1 MKIGTNQICINPTRP
16 MLPVGFITQDR
27 NVSQVRGDLI
37 ARMLLVEDENT
48 RWLCITMDSLGISQA
63 FFHKVQDKVNLLFP
77 NCELTMSCTHTHFAP
92 SLANAMGLFEEN
104 PVYVDFVLER
114 MVHCLRNLKLND
126 VADPRIGYKSD
137 RFSAVGR
144 NRNNGKSD
152 DDVIAT
158 VVSLFDGPKRIVNF
172 LHYNCHPTI
181 SAEDA
186 AYFTSDYVSIAIEQI
201 TDKFPNEFT
210 LFFQGAAGDISTRFT
225 RLQKS
230 YNETIRLGRLLGIK
244 FLDLREHVDV
254 TEVFT
259 LKTQTKTVELHH
271 QVKEVGEVD
280 TTHMGEKE
288 IRELE
293 AAKKILAVMK
303 NRQSAFAKTAR
314 FTDVKIGPLRF
325 CFLPFE
331 LFSGYLRYC
340 HPFTLIVGYSQGY
353 VCYVTLP
360 DNTEV
365 TYESLM
371 ETVTEIDKRQIV
383 AFLEDKA

>member
-27 NVSQVRGDLI
+27 NLSQVRGDLI
-37 ARMLLVEDENT
+37 ARMLLMEDEHA
-48 RWLCITMDSLGISQA
+48 RWLCITMDSLGVSQM
-63 FFHKVQDKVNLLFP
+63 FFKKVQEKVNTLFP
-77 NCELTMSCTHTHFAP
+77 DCELTISCTHTHFAP

-104 PVYVDFVLER
+104 PIYVDFVLER
-114 MVHCLRNLKLND
+114 MVHCLRNLKLID
-126 VADPRIGYKSD
+126 VADPRIGYKSE
-137 RFSAVGR
+137 RFSEVGR
-144 NRNNGKSD
+144 NRISGKSD

-186 AYFTSDYVSIAIEQI
+186 AYFTADYISIAIEQL
-201 TDKFPNEFT
+201 TAKFPNEFT

-225 RLQKS
+225 RTQKT

-244 FLDLREHVDV
+244 FLDLREHIEV
-254 TEVFT
+254 TESIT
-259 LKTQTKTVELHH
+259 LKTHSKIAELHH
-271 QVKEVGEVD
+271 QVKEIGDVD
-280 TTHMGEKE
+280 TSAMSEKE

-293 AAKKILAVMK
+293 TGRKILGVMK
-303 NRQSAFAKTAR
+303 NKQDRFATTAR

-353 VCYVTLP
+353 ICYVTLP
-360 DNTEV
+360 DAIET

-371 ETVTEIDKRQIV
+371 ETVTEVDKRQIIS
-383 AFLEDKA
+383 FLEDKA

>member
-27 NVSQVRGDLI
+27 NLSQVRGDLI
-37 ARMLLVEDENT
+37 ARMLLMEDEHA
-48 RWLCITMDSLGISQA
+48 RWLCITMDSLGVSQM
-63 FFHKVQDKVNLLFP
+63 FFNKVQEKVNTLFP
-77 NCELTMSCTHTHFAP
+77 NCELTISCTHTHFAP

-104 PVYVDFVLER
+104 PIYVDFVLER
-114 MVHCLRNLKLND
+114 MVHCLRNLKLID
-126 VADPRIGYKSD
+126 VADPRIGYKSE
-137 RFSAVGR
+137 RFSEVGR
-144 NRNNGKSD
+144 NRISGKSD

-186 AYFTSDYVSIAIEQI
+186 AYFTADYISIAIEQL
-201 TDKFPNEFT
+201 TAKFPNEFT

-225 RLQKS
+225 RTQKT

-244 FLDLREHVDV
+244 FLDLREHIEV
-254 TEVFT
+254 TESIT
-259 LKTQTKTVELHH
+259 LKTHSKIAELHH
-271 QVKEVGEVD
+271 QVKEIGDVD
-280 TTHMGEKE
+280 TSAMSEKE

-293 AAKKILAVMK
+293 TGRKILGVMK
-303 NRQSAFAKTAR
+303 NKQDRFATTAR

-353 VCYVTLP
+353 ICYVTLP
-360 DNTEV
+360 DAIET

-371 ETVTEIDKRQIV
+371 ETVTEVDKRQIIS
-383 AFLEDKA
+383 FLEDKA

>member
-27 NVSQVRGDLI
+27 NLSQVRGDLI
-37 ARMLLVEDENT
+37 ARMLLVEDEQS
-48 RWLCITMDSLGISQA
+48 RWLCITMDSLGVSQ
-63 FFHKVQDKVNLLFP
+63 FFFNRVQDKMNTLLP
-77 NCELTMSCTHTHFAP
+77 GCELTLSCSHTHFAP

-104 PVYVDFVLER
+104 PAYVDFVLER
-114 MVHCLRNLKLND
+114 MVHCLRNLKLID
-126 VADPRIGYKSD
+126 VADPRIGYKSE
-137 RFSAVGR
+137 RFSEVGR
-144 NRNNGKSD
+144 NRNSGKSD

-158 VVSLFDGPKRIVNF
+158 VVSLFDGPKRLVNF

-186 AYFTSDYVSIAIEQI
+186 AYFTADYISIAIEQL
-201 TDKFPNEFT
+201 TAKFPNEFT

-225 RLQKS
+225 RTQKT

-244 FLDLREHVDV
+244 FLDLREHIEV
-254 TEVFT
+254 TESIT
-259 LKTQTKTVELHH
+259 LKTRSKIVELHH
-271 QVKEVGEVD
+271 QVKEIGDVD
-280 TTHMGEKE
+280 TSAMSDKE

-293 AAKKILAVMK
+293 AGKKMIGIMK
-303 NRQSAFAKTAR
+303 VKQDRFPPTAR

-360 DNTEV
+360 DNTET

-371 ETVTEIDKRQIV
+371 ETITEVDKHQIIS
-383 AFLEDKA
+383 FLEDKA

>member
-27 NVSQVRGDLI
+27 NLSQVRGDLI
-37 ARMLLVEDENT
+37 ARMLLMEDEHA
-48 RWLCITMDSLGISQA
+48 RWLCITMDSLGVSQM
-63 FFHKVQDKVNLLFP
+63 FFNKVQEKVNTLFP
-77 NCELTMSCTHTHFAP
+77 DCELTISCTHTHFAP

-104 PVYVDFVLER
+104 PIYVDFVLER
-114 MVHCLRNLKLND
+114 MVHCLRNLKLID
-126 VADPRIGYKSD
+126 VADPRIGYKSE
-137 RFSAVGR
+137 RFSEVGR
-144 NRNNGKSD
+144 NRISGKSD

-186 AYFTSDYVSIAIEQI
+186 AYFTADYISIAIEQL
-201 TDKFPNEFT
+201 TAKFPNEFT

-225 RLQKS
+225 RTQKT

-244 FLDLREHVDV
+244 FLDLREHIEV
-254 TEVFT
+254 TESIT
-259 LKTQTKTVELHH
+259 LKTHSKIVELHH
-271 QVKEVGEVD
+271 RVKEIGDVD
-280 TTHMGEKE
+280 TSAMSEKE

-293 AAKKILAVMK
+293 TGRKILGVMK
-303 NRQSAFAKTAR
+303 NKQDRFATTAR

-353 VCYVTLP
+353 ICYVTLP
-360 DNTEV
+360 DAIET

-371 ETVTEIDKRQIV
+371 ETVTEVDKRQIIS
-383 AFLEDKA
+383 FLEDKA

>member
-27 NVSQVRGDLI
+27 NLSQVRGDLV
-37 ARMLLVEDENT
+37 ARMLLVEDENI
-48 RWLCITMDSLGISQA
+48 RWLCITMDSLGVSHA
-63 FFHKVQDKVNLLFP
+63 FFHRVRDKVNLLFP
-77 NCELTMSCTHTHFAP
+77 DCELTLSCSHTHFAP

-104 PVYVDFVLER
+104 PAYVDFVLER
-114 MVHCLRNLKLND
+114 MVHCLRNLKLID
-126 VADPRIGYKSD
+126 VYDPRIGYKSE
-137 RFSAVGR
+137 RFSDVGR
-144 NRNNGKSD
+144 NRLSSKSD

-158 VVSLFDGPKRIVNF
+158 VVSLFDGPKRIANF

-225 RLQKS
+225 RQQKS
-230 YNETIRLGRLLGIK
+230 YNETIRLGRMLGIK
-244 FLDLREHVDV
+244 FLDLREHVEV
-254 TEVFT
+254 TETFT
-259 LKTQTKTVELHH
+259 LKTHTKIVELHH
-271 QVKEVGEVD
+271 QLKEIGDVD

-293 AAKKILAVMK
+293 TAQKIVAVMEK
-303 NRQSAFAKTAR
+303 KQSSFAQTAR

-353 VCYVTLP
+353 VGYVTLP
-360 DNTEV
+360 GNTET

-371 ETVTEIDKRQIV
+371 ETVNEADKRQIV

>member
-27 NVSQVRGDLI
+27 NLSQVRGDLI
-37 ARMLLVEDENT
+37 ARMLLMEDEHA
-48 RWLCITMDSLGISQA
+48 RWLCITMDSLGVSQM
-63 FFHKVQDKVNLLFP
+63 FFNKVQEKVNTLFP
-77 NCELTMSCTHTHFAP
+77 NCELTISCTHTHFAP

-104 PVYVDFVLER
+104 PIYVDFVLER
-114 MVHCLRNLKLND
+114 MVHCLRNLKLID
-126 VADPRIGYKSD
+126 VADPRIGYKSE
-137 RFSAVGR
+137 RFSEVGR
-144 NRNNGKSD
+144 NRISGKSD

-186 AYFTSDYVSIAIEQI
+186 AYFTADYISIAIEQL
-201 TDKFPNEFT
+201 TAKFPNEFT

-225 RLQKS
+225 RTQKT

-244 FLDLREHVDV
+244 FLDLREHIEV
-254 TEVFT
+254 TESIT
-259 LKTQTKTVELHH
+259 LKTHSKIVELHH
-271 QVKEVGEVD
+271 QVKEIGDVD
-280 TTHMGEKE
+280 TSAMSEKE

-293 AAKKILAVMK
+293 TGRKILGVMK
-303 NRQSAFAKTAR
+303 NKQDRFATTAR

-340 HPFTLIVGYSQGY
+340 HPFTLIVGYAQGY
-353 VCYVTLP
+353 ICYVTLP
-360 DNTEV
+360 DAIET

-371 ETVTEIDKRQIV
+371 ETVTEVDKRQIIS
-383 AFLEDKA
+383 FLEDKA

>member
-37 ARMLLVEDENT
+37 ARMLLVEDEND

-63 FFHKVQDKVNLLFP
+63 FFLKVREKVNVLFP
-77 NCELTMSCTHTHFAP
+77 ECELTMSCTHTHFAP

-114 MVHCLRNLKLND
+114 LVHCLRNLKLID
-126 VADPRIGYKSD
+126 VADPRIGYKSE
-137 RFSAVGR
+137 RFSEVAR
-144 NRNNGKSD
+144 NRNSGKSD

-186 AYFTSDYVSIAIEQI
+186 AYFTADYISIAIEQI
-201 TDKFPNEFT
+201 TAKFPNEFT

-225 RLQKS
+225 RQQKS
-230 YNETIRLGRLLGIK
+230 YNETIRLGRMLGIK
-244 FLDLREHVDV
+244 FLDLREHVEV
-254 TEVFT
+254 TEAFT
-259 LKTQTKTVELHH
+259 LKTQSKIIELHH

-280 TTHMGEKE
+280 TSHMGEKE

-293 AAKKILAVMK
+293 VAKKITAIMK
-303 NRQSAFAKTAR
+303 NRQSSFAKTAR

-360 DNTEV
+360 DSTEV

-371 ETVTEIDKRQIV
+371 ETITEVDKRQIV
-383 AFLEDKA
+383 AFLEDRS